1 MLGRLA
7 RPRETAAALVGL
19 AAAGAVA
26 ALPGSAGPAAL
37 GLVAV
42 ATGAVVA
49 WIAWQDA
56 IDLTIPDG
64 AVIALA
70 ALGVGLR
77 LADGSAAGEPLAG
90 TLGTLAL
97 DAVLSGGGLLAL
109 REYYFR
115 RHGQD
120 GIGFGDVKL
129 AAAGGLLVGTI
140 AFAWALLAASLAGIA
155 LVLARKGRAPLSGS
169 EKLAFGAVLAPAI
182 WIAWAAEQM
191 PGLGPLLR

>member
-26 ALPGSAGPAAL
+26 ALPGSAEPAAL

-70 ALGVGLR
+70 ALGAGLR

-90 TLGTLAL
+90 GLMGLPTGDQAPMLG
-97 DAVLSGGGLLAL
+97 
-109 REYYFR
+109 E
-115 RHGQD
+115 
-120 GIGFGDVKL
+120 
-129 AAAGGLLVGTI
+129 
-140 AFAWALLAASLAGIA
+140 AS
-155 LVLARKGRAPLSGS
+155 
-169 EKLAFGAVLAPAI
+169 
-182 WIAWAAEQM
+182 
-191 PGLGPLLR
+191 